1 VLFHSVDVIVQLELL
16 DYYYCYYYY
25 LTLLYLDVMI
35 EFDQLFVLAR
45 ILDSI
50 IFILKK
56 KKKNY
61 LKIMNIWYKIIII
74 IIIYKSPI
82 LIV

>member
-1 VLFHSVDVIVQLELL
+1 MLFHSVDVIVQLELL

>member
-1 VLFHSVDVIVQLELL
+1 VVLFHSVRVFVQLELL
-16 DYYYCYYYY
+16 DYY
-25 LTLLYLDVMI
+25 LMLFYLDVMI

-45 ILDSI
+45 ILDNI